1 MRGSVA
7 FRPLFF
13 SSSAWVMGG
22 IGIRRQRTT
31 AR

>member
-22 IGIRRQRTT
+22 V
-31 AR
+31 ARGRPGGAGR